1 MDLKQR
7 LSAMI
12 ENDKKDNP
20 KYLIDVIKSDFFYL
34 INNYFEVAFDDI
46 KVEINADK
54 NDYAISILCVG
65 ERIKLMHTLPGWC
78 TKITQKAIP

>member
-12 ENDKKDNP
+12 EKDKKDNP

-46 KVEINADK
+46 KLEINADK
-54 NDYAISILCVG
+54 NDYVISILCVG
-65 ERIKLMHTLPGWC
+65 ERIKLMHTLPG
-78 TKITQKAIP
+78 